1 MPEGELTRIG
11 KLTSW
16 LVISVLVGLAILLQE
31 NTTLVK
37 LLDRKFDLLVQLT
50 PAFMI
55 GINWRG
61 LQTKPVLIGLSVGL
75 VVSIGLAL
83 LGYGKINGIH
93 AGLFGLGFNLLI
105 SVGGSIISK

>member
-1 MPEGELTRIG
+1 MLAAIMSTADSALLTISSIFTKDLYARFIKHQLPEGELTRIG

-55 GINWRG
+55 GINWRVC
-61 LQTKPVLIGLSVGL
+61 KRNR
-75 VVSIGLAL
+75 
-83 LGYGKINGIH
+83 Y
-93 AGLFGLGFNLLI
+93 
-105 SVGGSIISK
+105 